1 MSLKI
6 TNTTGFVIGGVLN
19 PSVTEIYV
27 RCNVDMNNQKLVD
40 DDFVSIK
47 TFTKCTILGGL
58 FDDPIQIGGVSPLY
72 WLNYSTDVTDM
83 NDQYLE
89 IEADLKTK
97 LEAIEPSWTIEITTI
112 GVG

>member
-6 TNTTGFVIGGVLN
+6 TNAEGFTIGGVLN
-19 PSVTEIYV
+19 PSITDIYARV
-27 RCNVDMNNQKLVD
+27 LVDMSKQKLID
-40 DDFVSIK
+40 NDLISIRSEVK
-47 TFTKCTILGGL
+47 TTIEGGL
-58 FDDPIQIGGVSPLY
+58 FDNGIQVDGISPLY

-89 IEADLKTK
+89 IETDLKTK
-97 LEAIEPSWTIEITTI
+97 LEAIEPTWTIEITTI

>member
-6 TNTTGFVIGGVLN
+6 TNTEGFTIGGVQN
-19 PSVTEIYV
+19 PSITEIYV
-27 RCNVDMNNQKLVD
+27 RVLVDMSKQKLID
-40 DDFVSIK
+40 NDLISIRSEVK
-47 TFTKCTILGGL
+47 TTIEGGL
-58 FDDPIQIGGVSPLY
+58 FDNGIQVDGISPLY

-89 IEADLKTK
+89 IETDLKTK
-97 LEAIEPSWTIEITTI
+97 LEAIEPTWTIEITTI

>member
-6 TNTTGFVIGGVLN
+6 TNTEGFVIGGVQN
-19 PSVTEIYV
+19 PSITKIYV
-27 RCNVDMNNQKLVD
+27 RVLVDMSKQKLID
-40 DDFVSIK
+40 SDFVSIK
-47 TFTKCTILGGL
+47 TFTKCTVLGGL
-58 FDDPIQIGGVSPLY
+58 FDDAIQIGGVSPLY

-89 IEADLKTK
+89 IETDLKTK
-97 LEAIEPSWTIEITTI
+97 LEAIEPSWAIEITTI